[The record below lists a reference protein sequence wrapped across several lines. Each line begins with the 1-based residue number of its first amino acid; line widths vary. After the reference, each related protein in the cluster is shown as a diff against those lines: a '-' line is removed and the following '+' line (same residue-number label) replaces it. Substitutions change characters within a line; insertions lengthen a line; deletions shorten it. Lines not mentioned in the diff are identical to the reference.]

1 MPPRFSLNMDLTL
14 GLNAP
19 EILRSLNRCWYQAQ
33 ALCRRPTIV
42 HTKQNMCHVPCA
54 QNRFCFVL
62 FLFQHYYDVGTVC
75 LWAHFGVTGLSPPF
89 PPPWLCFRKW
99 LILELSGK
107 SPSVSPSISSAFTPY
122 RLFQCYLQSKQILS
136 NLGMKCWNSAFNA
149 QGSRVIKIVC
159 LCSSSAG
166 ALTKKETQVK
176 LSLPPKLMEK
186 LVWVPVIS
194 FCKIFIPSYAFDA
207 L

>member
-1 MPPRFSLNMDLTL
+1 M
-14 GLNAP
+14 
-19 EILRSLNRCWYQAQ
+19 
-33 ALCRRPTIV
+33 
-42 HTKQNMCHVPCA
+42 PCA

-89 PPPWLCFRKW
+89 PPLWLRFRKW

-122 RLFQCYLQSKQILS
+122 RLFQCYLQSKEILL

-149 QGSRVIKIVC
+149 QGLRLIIVVVQV
-159 LCSSSAG
+159 G
-166 ALTKKETQVK
+166 AVEIYVAPVLWRSGKRKHRMK